1 MTTLEL
7 LQATATDPSASEGGI
22 MSILTALIPLALI
35 IVVFYFLLIRPE
47 KKRSK
52 QMKEMLDNLQIADEV
67 VTTGGIIGRVLSI
80 KEDTVLIETGSD
92 RTKLRILR
100 SSIAENRT
108 VHENVESAAVKPNKA
123 KKTEEAPKAE
133 EKTEEN
139 K

>member
-108 VHENVESAAVKPNKA
+108 VHENVESAAVKPNKT

>member
-52 QMKEMLDNLQIADEV
+52 QMKEMLDNLQIADEI

>member
-7 LQATATDPSASEGGI
+7 LQATATDPNGNGGI

-123 KKTEEAPKAE
+123 KKTEEAPKAD

>member
-7 LQATATDPSASEGGI
+7 LQATATDPSSSGGI

-123 KKTEEAPKAE
+123 KKTEEAPKAD

>member
-67 VTTGGIIGRVLSI
+67 VTTGGIIGRVLSV

>member
-1 MTTLEL
+1 
-7 LQATATDPSASEGGI
+7 

>member
-7 LQATATDPSASEGGI
+7 LQATATDPNASEGGI

>member
-1 MTTLEL
+1 MTNLEL
-7 LQATATDPSASEGGI
+7 LQQVTDPSGSSQVL
-22 MSILTALIPLALI
+22 SILTTLIPLALI

-67 VTTGGIIGRVLSI
+67 VTTGGIIGRVLSV

-100 SSIAENRT
+100 TSIAENRT
-108 VHENVESAAVKPNKA
+108 VHENVEPAVPL
-123 KKTEEAPKAE
+123 KKKKQDAPAE
-133 EKTEEN
+133 DKKEEN

>member
-7 LQATATDPSASEGGI
+7 LQATAADPSASEGGI

>member
-7 LQATATDPSASEGGI
+7 LQATATDPNSNGGI

-123 KKTEEAPKAE
+123 KKTEEAPKAD